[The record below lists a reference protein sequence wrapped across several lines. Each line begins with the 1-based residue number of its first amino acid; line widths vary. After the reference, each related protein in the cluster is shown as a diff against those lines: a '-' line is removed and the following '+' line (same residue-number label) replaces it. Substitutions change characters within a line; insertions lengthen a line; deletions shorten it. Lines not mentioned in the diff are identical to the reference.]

1 MVHFVGAGSG
11 AADLITVRG
20 QRLLREADVII
31 YTGSLVNPEL
41 LNEKKPDC
49 VCYNSAHLTLE
60 EVVSLMQKAHAQQ
73 KETVRL
79 HTGDPCLYGAVRE
92 QMDALD
98 ALGIAYDDT
107 PGVSSFCGAAAAL
120 RMEYTLPEVSQS
132 VIITRMAGRTPV
144 PEQESIEQLA
154 CHQATM
160 VIFLSA
166 GMLEELAARLLAG
179 GYAPDTP
186 AAIVYK
192 ATWPEEEVYVT
203 SVRDLAETAA
213 AHGISKTALVI
224 VGETVAQRGYTRSS
238 LYDPSFETG
247 YRAGGAPQPKETS
260 IEHREKKG
268 KLYVVG
274 IGPGAREMMTQ
285 QAVRALEKSSVVIG
299 YTTYIDLI
307 RESFPGKTF
316 LSAPMRQ
323 EVSRCELALRT
334 AAQGTVTAVVCSG
347 DAGVYGMSGLILEL
361 AQRNPQVDIEVVSGV
376 TACTAGACVLGA
388 PLMNDF
394 ALVSLSD
401 WLTPWETIE
410 QRLRF
415 AAKAD
420 FVICLYNP
428 SSKSRA
434 DYLKRACAVILEWQ
448 KPDTVCGIVENI
460 GREGQSRRI
469 LTLEALQDTAVNM
482 FTTIWIGNSETKVI
496 AGKMVTP
503 RGYRL
508 QSGIGKGEAVDA

>member
-60 EVVSLMQKAHAQQ
+60 EVVALMRQAHAQQ

-120 RMEYTLPEVSQS
+120 RMEYTLPGVSQS

-144 PEQESIEQLA
+144 PDQESIERLA
-154 CHQATM
+154 SHQATM

-192 ATWPEEEVYVT
+192 ATWPEEETYVT
-203 SVRDLAETAA
+203 CVRDLAETAA
-213 AHGISKTALVI
+213 AHGIAKTALVI
-224 VGETVAQRGYTRSS
+224 VGKTVAQRGYTGSF

-247 YRAGGAPQPKETS
+247 YRAAGVPQPDY
-260 IEHREKKG
+260 IEKKG

-285 QAVRALEKSSVVIG
+285 QAIRALEKSSVVIG

-307 RESFPGKTF
+307 QEYCPGKTF

-323 EVSRCELALRT
+323 GVSRCELALRT
-334 AAQGTVTAVVCSG
+334 AAQGTVAAVVCSG
-347 DAGVYGMSGLILEL
+347 DGGVYGMSGLILEL
-361 AQRNPQVDIEVVSGV
+361 AQQYPQVEIEIISGV
-376 TACTAGACVLGA
+376 TAATAGASVLGA
-388 PLMNDF
+388 PLMHDF

-401 WLTPWETIE
+401 WLTPWEIIE
-410 QRLRF
+410 QRLRH
-415 AAKAD
+415 AAQAD

-434 DYLKRACAVILEWQ
+434 DYLKRACAVVLEWQ

-460 GREGQSRRI
+460 GRNGQAARI
-469 LTLEALQDTAVNM
+469 LTLEALRDTAVNM
-482 FTTIWIGNSETKVI
+482 FTTVWIGNSKTKVI

-508 QSGIGKGEAVDA
+508 QSGMGNGVSADE